1 MPTLSFS
8 FNSDTS
14 CTKVETLSN
23 FEIQKSNLIIE
34 IIKCYNPDD
43 ELDDVLEFDVEK
55 NDCKVS
61 NLIFKKTGNNEYEI
75 HFDAEI
81 SLEQSKWDSVNEK
94 FKKYAVDGEIFIDF
108 FLELD
113 GKEFYSEEDFEK
125 VSDGTTTM
133 YLDT

>member
-8 FNSDTS
+8 FNSNTS
-14 CTKVETLSN
+14 CTKVETLSD

-61 NLIFKKTGNNEYEI
+61 NLIFKKTG
-75 HFDAEI
+75 
-81 SLEQSKWDSVNEK
+81 KTV
-94 FKKYAVDGEIFIDF
+94 
-108 FLELD
+108 
-113 GKEFYSEEDFEK
+113 
-125 VSDGTTTM
+125 
-133 YLDT
+133 